1 MRPGESFIQQPV
13 RSLQTMLRVLSED
26 DRRQPTVVPDGIYG
40 PATMNA
46 VAAFQRI
53 NGIIVTGVTDQFTW
67 ERIVEAYEAALIRVG
82 KAEPIEITMD
92 PGQVF
97 RFGDSSPYIYL
108 MQSMLTQLSLDH
120 PAITAPEH
128 SGFIDEATVL
138 SLSGFQALAG
148 LPATGELD
156 KITWKHLVRQFT
168 LNAHHNTA
176 SHAQT

>member
-1 MRPGESFIQQPV
+1 M
-13 RSLQTMLRVLSED
+13 
-26 DRRQPTVVPDGIYG
+26 
-40 PATMNA
+40 
-46 VAAFQRI
+46 
-53 NGIIVTGVTDQFTW
+53 
-67 ERIVEAYEAALIRVG
+67 G